1 MLEHLQTDKLL
12 QIKDQENV
20 LNLIKVKSQSELENQ
35 NVFFSTV
42 KNVDMQQRRPGGGDG
57 GLDVDRSSDHTGQW
71 RPFS

>member
-12 QIKDQENV
+12 QIKEQENV
-20 LNLIKVKSQSELENQ
+20 LNLSEKSIRIRKSKC
-35 NVFFSTV
+35 FFSTV